1 MVEVVVEEVCVWIG
15 SVVGTGVIVE
25 VDLVGIGAS
34 AGAVAGGET
43 GGGDVPEVVG
53 DATDSPATVCD
64 VQPDTRIVR
73 QRMKTIPTVTLPFVR
88 QMPAMRD

>member
-1 MVEVVVEEVCVWIG
+1 
-15 SVVGTGVIVE
+15 VVGTGVIVE
-25 VDLVGIGAS
+25 VSLVEVGA
-34 AGAVAGGET
+34 AVGAVTGGEA
-43 GGGDVPEVVG
+43 GGGDVPEIVG
-53 DATDSPATVCD
+53 DAADSPATVCD